1 MLSGIFAMRFDH
13 YVMWFRLY
21 IFLTSLLIP
30 SSSNQALLAITNWL
44 NWVLN
49 GSQFLLFLG
58 VKDKKQAETSN
69 DTYYVFRGNN
79 IHNKR
84 FVARELDG
92 QKSEIY
98 LCSQGCVRETRLLIT
113 ATKRDKVYR
122 SGTRRVSKFPMEKRL
137 HSICYPRH
145 FNHCK
150 IQTSPGSKEKELKKI
165 LSLKYIR
172 GAWL

>member
-1 MLSGIFAMRFDH
+1 MLSGIFAMWFDH

-30 SSSNQALLAITNWL
+30 SSSNQAITNWL
-44 NWVLN
+44 NWFLN

-58 VKDKKQAETSN
+58 VKDKKLAETSN

-92 QKSEIY
+92 QNSGIC

-113 ATKRDKVYR
+113 ATTRDKVYR
-122 SGTRRVSKFPMEKRL
+122 SGTRRVSKFPKEKRL
-137 HSICYPRH
+137 HSIFYPSH

-150 IQTSPGSKEKELKKI
+150 NFPRI
-165 LSLKYIR
+165 
-172 GAWL
+172 